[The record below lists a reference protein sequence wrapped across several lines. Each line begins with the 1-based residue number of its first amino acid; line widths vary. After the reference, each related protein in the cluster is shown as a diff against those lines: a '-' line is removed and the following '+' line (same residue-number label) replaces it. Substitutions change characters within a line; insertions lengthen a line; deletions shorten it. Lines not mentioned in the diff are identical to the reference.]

1 MAQRGPRGQGG
12 ELSGRSQNLEAAP
25 QTAPGPPGS
34 GTHSPAQKR
43 STVTKAG
50 TCQTPTEVPQAS
62 SGRVPPRDTPTGE
75 GTLTLSW
82 PRHPVP
88 PGPAQLLLTLPV
100 THPSSLSSRLP
111 PGLSRVRFHVL
122 GTEPQERPSVRSA
135 QGHTAL
141 KSHGYVYREIP
152 HPHPYPGKEDPRS
165 GSLHRPKV
173 PQDHTCTPAPLPWHL
188 ALPIPESWWW
198 PRQALV

>member
-1 MAQRGPRGQGG
+1 MARRGPRGQGG
-12 ELSGRSQNLEAAP
+12 ELSGRGQNLEAAP

-43 STVTKAG
+43 STVTKATARRLLRSLRPHPAG
-50 TCQTPTEVPQAS
+50 PA
-62 SGRVPPRDTPTGE
+62 SGRSYGRGDPRSLMATP
-75 GTLTLSW
+75 SCPSR
-82 PRHPVP
+82 PRPTAP
-88 PGPAQLLLTLPV
+88 DPPV

-122 GTEPQERPSVRSA
+122 GTEPRERSSVRSA

-141 KSHGYVYREIP
+141 KSHGYVYQETP

-173 PQDHTCTPAPLPWHL
+173 PQDHTCTPAPPPVAPGPAHT
-188 ALPIPESWWW
+188 
-198 PRQALV
+198 